1 VPGIITIELIIRN
14 VYSEPRGPAR
24 VREEDALAAL
34 EALGLTG
41 KESRAYVAIVRNGAS
56 TARDV
61 SAGLSLAYPA
71 VYRILHSLLAKGWIE
86 VGRERPSRYRA
97 RNPKIVAEET
107 RRARVAALAEATASA
122 SALVDQLNTKT
133 APPGSD
139 VILYKGMDRV
149 AKKLRDIV
157 LSGSE
162 PLLVVSPFAVDVEVL
177 RLLFGA
183 FRAAPRPARVVMNE
197 RNAADVASLRG
208 VLRPGVRVHLKFPPL
223 PQPSTRLAHTFV
235 FPSDHELFILN
246 SFYRDGE
253 FVVEKVQGLWI
264 GDADYVRLQLEAMVK
279 GLEPIQRMRKR
290 RALPSG

>member
-1 VPGIITIELIIRN
+1 M
-14 VYSEPRGPAR
+14 
-24 VREEDALAAL
+24 REEEALAAL

-41 KESRAYVAIVRNGAS
+41 KESRAYLAIVRNGAS

-61 SAGLSLAYPA
+61 SAGLGIAYPA
-71 VYRILHSLLAKGWIE
+71 VYRILHALLGKGWIE

-97 RNPKIVAEET
+97 RNPKVVAEEAHRT
-107 RRARVAALAEATASA
+107 RAAALAEAAASTR
-122 SALVDQLNTKT
+122 ALADQLNTKA

-162 PLLVVSPFAVDVEVL
+162 SLLVVSPFAVDAEVL
-177 RLLFGA
+177 RVLFGA
-183 FRAAPRPARVVMNE
+183 FRGSARPARIVLNE
-197 RNAADVASLRG
+197 GNAADVAGLRG
-208 VLRPGVRVHLKFPPL
+208 MLRTGLRVQLKFPPS
-223 PQPSTRLAHTFV
+223 PQPTTRLAHTFV

-246 SFYRDGE
+246 SFYRDGAL
-253 FVVEKVQGLWI
+253 VVEKVQGLWI

-279 GLEPIQRMRKR
+279 GLEPIRRVRKR
-290 RALPSG
+290 RVLPSG